1 MPPTYSSDL
10 KWRIIYLKNDGYSK
24 RRISEILYVSI
35 SLINK
40 ILRLYIK
47 WGTVEN
53 PWRKIPGRR
62 KTFDCNDMNILRGIV
77 QTNADLYLGEIIQ
90 EMEVQSGKHVSI
102 PTLWRSLAY
111 CGITRKK
118 LHKIAKERNE
128 LLRSAFMAHIGIQY
142 QREQLIFLDESA
154 KDDRTISH
162 RYGYSEINTRAI
174 KKVVFIREKRYT
186 FLPALSLD
194 GIIAM
199 DIMEGGCTKEKFKEF
214 VISQAVCNNLTLLFL
229 LRSNPPMIDRKL
241 LYKFGGNFIAKNK
254 LNRQNFANQNHHKSC
269 CGTKSCDET

>member
-1 MPPTYSSDL
+1 MPPTYRSDL

-53 PWRKIPGRR
+53 LWRKIPGRR

-77 QTNADLYLGEIIQ
+77 QTNADLYLGEIVQ

-128 LLRSAFMAHIGIQY
+128 LLRSAFMARIGIQY
-142 QREQLIFLDESA
+142 QCEQLIFLDESA
-154 KDDRTISH
+154 KDD
-162 RYGYSEINTRAI
+162 
-174 KKVVFIREKRYT
+174 
-186 FLPALSLD
+186 
-194 GIIAM
+194 
-199 DIMEGGCTKEKFKEF
+199 
-214 VISQAVCNNLTLLFL
+214 
-229 LRSNPPMIDRKL
+229 
-241 LYKFGGNFIAKNK
+241 
-254 LNRQNFANQNHHKSC
+254 
-269 CGTKSCDET
+269 

>member
-40 ILRLYIK
+40 ILHLYIK
-47 WGTVEN
+47 WETVEN

-77 QTNADLYLGEIIQ
+77 QTNADLYLGEIVQ

-102 PTLWRSLAY
+102 PTLWKSLAY

-118 LHKIAKERNE
+118 LHKIAKE
-128 LLRSAFMAHIGIQY
+128 H
-142 QREQLIFLDESA
+142 ESA
-154 KDDRTISH
+154 KDDRTISR

-174 KKVVFIREKRYT
+174 KKVVFIRGKHYT
-186 FLPALSLD
+186 LLPALSLD
-194 GIIAM
+194 GIIAV
-199 DIMEGGCTKEKFKEF
+199 DIMEGGCMKEKFKEF
-214 VISQAVCNNLTLLFL
+214 VISQVVCNNLTLLFL
-229 LRSNPPMIDRKL
+229 LTIK
-241 LYKFGGNFIAKNK
+241 
-254 LNRQNFANQNHHKSC
+254 
-269 CGTKSCDET
+269 